1 MSGHGAPYET
11 RSEARTDAQP
21 LRDAMHA
28 ATPHDTRDQD
38 AAREAQRTAATD
50 YTTAHLTRHGVQLGA
65 YDEHIAAW
73 LTTWEP
79 ETVTVILGWVQRAH
93 QAGRDSASGP

>member
-1 MSGHGAPYET
+1 MSGPGGPYET

-21 LRDAMHA
+21 LHDTMNALD
-28 ATPHDTRDQD
+28 PHDTRDRA

-50 YTTAHLTRHGVQLGA
+50 HVTAHLTRHGVRLGA

-79 ETVTVILGWVQRAH
+79 ETVAVVLGWVQRAH
-93 QAGRDSASGP
+93 QAGRDSTTGP